1 VESNCLNKFSSKQK
15 RPQALKIVFLQTNQR
30 AEAMKERIIAIY
42 CLCDDF
48 IQNQNF
54 FDWHNVK
61 ISTSEMMS
69 FVVAMRFFYGNLD
82 LARRFLYEH
91 EYIRKYIMLSCLN
104 KHVHKI

>member
-1 VESNCLNKFSSKQK
+1 MESNCLNKLSSKQK

-61 ISTSEMMS
+61 IGTSEVMMS

-82 LARRFLYEH
+82 LALWLVASYMSMNIFVNIL
-91 EYIRKYIMLSCLN
+91 CL
-104 KHVHKI
+104 VA